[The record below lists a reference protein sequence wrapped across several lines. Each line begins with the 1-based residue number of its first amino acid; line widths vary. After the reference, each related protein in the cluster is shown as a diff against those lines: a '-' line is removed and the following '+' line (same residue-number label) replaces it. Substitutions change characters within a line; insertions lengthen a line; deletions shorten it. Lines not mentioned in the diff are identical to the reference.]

1 MSIIDIGDCHLTT
14 GFLGQ
19 KWELRESTEGTNV
32 SFAIAYTV
40 TKATLKRLYMKD
52 NMSEKVPET

>member
-19 KWELRESTEGTNV
+19 KWELRESTEGTNA
-32 SFAIAYTV
+32 FFAYTV